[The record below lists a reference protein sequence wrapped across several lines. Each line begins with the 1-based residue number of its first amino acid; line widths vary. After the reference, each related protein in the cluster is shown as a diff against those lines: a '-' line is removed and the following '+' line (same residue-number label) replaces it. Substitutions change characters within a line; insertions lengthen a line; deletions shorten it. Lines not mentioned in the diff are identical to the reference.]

1 MSKPQ
6 EIAPRIVELPENVK
20 NQIAAGEV
28 VERPASVVKELV
40 ENSLDAGASEIRVDL
55 EEGGVKLVR
64 ISDDGCGMEPAD
76 LSMAFCPHATSKLRN
91 VEDLEHIASLG
102 FRGEAL
108 ASIGA
113 VSRTI
118 ILSRTRDSE
127 TGFRIENDWG
137 KLGQPTQAGAPRGT
151 SIEVRDLFLKLP
163 ARRRFLKR
171 TSTELGRCL
180 DVLQRLAIAHEGI
193 GFVVTHDKKR
203 VLDVEAKMNRRER
216 VHRLFGAELAAE
228 LVEVHG
234 EDGSTVL
241 SGLVAPPRFG
251 RSDTTRQMW
260 FLNGRALK
268 DKVLLRVLKQAYR
281 GLAIDIKQPVA
292 FLSLSM
298 DPSMVDVNVHPTK
311 SEVRFRDDRRLFGFL
326 VNTLRAGL
334 AKTDMSTPGEKMFTA
349 LERRARR
356 PGDLPLQPNFPDPGP
371 GAAFGSRASAS
382 EPLSVYEVPG
392 KPPDFGAPGPG
403 EISAPGE
410 DPKLDALD
418 TSGWDAP
425 DDFAGPYLRVAK
437 TYVLRSFPGG
447 FEIVDQHALHE
458 RITFERLKQQ
468 LAASGVEVQCLLVPE
483 LVEVSR
489 IEMGLLE
496 ANFEAL
502 AAIGVQ
508 LQAFGEQTLAVHGV
522 PALLRRVN
530 YDQLVRDLILMLQ
543 RLGQVPAANELLEE
557 VLHSMAC
564 RSSVMAGDELSDADI
579 QGLLKSA
586 QAAGGAQTCPHGRPT
601 RVRFG
606 LHDLEKAFHRK

>member
-1 MSKPQ
+1 MSAPNSGPA
-6 EIAPRIVELPENVK
+6 APRIVRMPENVK

-40 ENSLDAGASEIRVDL
+40 ENSLDAGATEIRVDL

-64 ISDDGCGMEPAD
+64 ITDDGCGMGALD
-76 LSMAFCPHATSKLRN
+76 LALAFCPHATSKLRS
-91 VEDLEHIASLG
+91 VDDLEHIASLG

-118 ILSRTRDSE
+118 ILSRLEGDE
-127 TGFRIENDWG
+127 TGMRIENDWG
-137 KLGQPTQAGAPRGT
+137 QIGEPTQAGAPRGT
-151 SIEVRDLFLKLP
+151 SIEVRELFLKLP

-180 DVLQRLAIAHEGI
+180 DILQRLAIAHEGV

-216 VHRLFGAELAAE
+216 VHRLFGAELANE
-228 LVEVHG
+228 LVEVYG
-234 EDGSTVL
+234 EDGSTQL

-292 FLSLSM
+292 FLNLNM
-298 DPSMVDVNVHPTK
+298 DPSLVDVNVHPTK

-326 VNTLRAGL
+326 VNTLRSGL
-334 AKTDMSTPGEKMFTA
+334 AKTDMSTPGEKMFDV
-349 LERRARR
+349 LERRQARA
-356 PGDLPLQPNFPDPGP
+356 GGGQHQAELPDPGP
-371 GAAFGSRASAS
+371 GIASS
-382 EPLSVYEVPG
+382 DQPLSVYEVPG
-392 KPPDFGAPGPG
+392 RPMEPMGDAAPPAPETATGIQAAARSAGA
-403 EISAPGE
+403 
-410 DPKLDALD
+410 
-418 TSGWDAP
+418 WDAP
-425 DDFAGPYLRVAK
+425 DTLEGPYLRVAK

-458 RITFERLKQQ
+458 RITFEKLKRQ
-468 LAASGVEVQCLLVPE
+468 LGESGVEVQCLLVPE
-483 LVEVSR
+483 LVEVTR
-489 IEMGLLE
+489 VEMGLFE
-496 ANFEAL
+496 ANLESL
-502 AAIGVQ
+502 SGIGVQ
-508 LQAFGEQTLAVHGV
+508 LQAFGETTIAVHGV

-530 YDQLVRDLILMLQ
+530 YEQFVRELLLMLK
-543 RLGQVPAANELLEE
+543 RLGQTPAAQELLEE

-579 QGLLKSA
+579 QGLLRSA
-586 QAAGGAQTCPHGRPT
+586 EEAGGAQTCPHGRPT